1 MERGKDKKYT
11 AELKEKAVQEY
22 QNGGGSRGKYAVK
35 ME

>member
-1 MERGKDKKYT
+1 MERGKNKKYT

-22 QNGGGSRGKYAVK
+22 QNGGSRGKYAVK